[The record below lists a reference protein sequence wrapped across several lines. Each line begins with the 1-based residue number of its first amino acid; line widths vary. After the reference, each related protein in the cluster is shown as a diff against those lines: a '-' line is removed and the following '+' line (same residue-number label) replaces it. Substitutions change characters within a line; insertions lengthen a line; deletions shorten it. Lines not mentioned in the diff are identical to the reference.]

1 MSQQL
6 YLDSDEEDDDLP
18 ELPTENLSAEEASNR
33 KCYKIAHEMLTTEQ
47 SYVDSLKLI
56 EDLFIEHLNS
66 ARASKKEIIPL
77 DTQSLIFGNA
87 SQLYALHGGINSGSA
102 HGVLAQLEEKLE
114 LDEATN
120 KDGSGVGVVL
130 RDVAPYMK
138 AVYSAYT
145 QTFDNATS
153 TLSELN
159 QKNAAWN
166 AMLQTCHADPRCKK
180 LTLSA
185 FLLEP
190 VQRIPRYKMLLEDY
204 VKRRLPDHPD
214 YGPANEALAT
224 ISKVAADVNS
234 SITESE
240 NMLKM
245 LEIQS
250 KLPSNA
256 LTPAVLP
263 SRKLLKEGELQKMC
277 RKGPQPR
284 LVYLFSDC
292 LLYCSTEHTKPR
304 QVPLDTM
311 RVEEIGSVGGVDHC
325 ISISQKKRSFI
336 LGCISKRDKNQWY
349 RALSE
354 AAEQLSANKE
364 SFLEYK
370 GRGSS
375 SSQLNTLAQSSKASA
390 GGVTTK
396 AVIGATA
403 PIWIPDSGVSM
414 CQICTT
420 GFTVLRR
427 RHHCRACGKVIC
439 DKCSPYKLKISY
451 DDSIGRVCVACFAER
466 EGTTVEALL
475 EQPSGGGRQR
485 ASSFGGASTVKR
497 KKKMKQVLHAPAH
510 GIISGKQD
518 SDTIFAAYME
528 QKQRGLS
535 LKSWKRS
542 WYVLKTDFC
551 LYQYRA
557 PEDVVAQSAQPLPGF
572 SVAKIEKSAK
582 EAGDRDFVLKIT
594 HPSNKPIML
603 GCESDEHHSTWFRH
617 LSLAAR
623 ATTAEDEDAAAA
635 AVPLAEDDPLP
646 LLPPTTPGSASIST
660 SNFATTQISQS
671 PLTEVACPAEIG
683 TNTAFVDAKVRVTK
697 GTSSPSPIPQPRP
710 LPRSRPTVDR
720 V

>member
-1 MSQQL
+1 M
-6 YLDSDEEDDDLP
+6 
-18 ELPTENLSAEEASNR
+18 
-33 KCYKIAHEMLTTEQ
+33 
-47 SYVDSLKLI
+47 
-56 EDLFIEHLNS
+56 
-66 ARASKKEIIPL
+66 
-77 DTQSLIFGNA
+77 
-87 SQLYALHGGINSGSA
+87 HGGSA
-102 HGVLAQLEEKLE
+102 HGVLALLEEKLE

-145 QTFDNATS
+145 QTFDTATS
-153 TLSELN
+153 KLTELHE
-159 QKNAAWN
+159 KNSAWN
-166 AMLQTCHADPRCKK
+166 LMLKTCHQDPRCKK

-214 YGPANEALAT
+214 YKPAAEALKT

-250 KLPSNA
+250 KLPANA

-292 LLYCSTEHTKPR
+292 LLYCSTEHAKPR

-311 RVEEIGSVGGVDHC
+311 RVEEIGSVGGVEHC
-325 ISISQKKRSFI
+325 VSISQKKRSFI
-336 LGCISKRDKNQWY
+336 LGCNSKRDKNQWFK
-349 RALSE
+349 ALSE

-364 SFLEYK
+364 SFNIA
-370 GRGSS
+370 RAGSS
-375 SSQLNTLAQSSKASA
+375 SGQLNAFNQSGTSNA
-390 GGVTTK
+390 GGDGTK
-396 AVIGATA
+396 KPPVIGATA

-439 DKCSPYKLKISY
+439 DKCSPYKMKIAY
-451 DDSIGRVCVACFAER
+451 DDSMGRVCVACFAEH
-466 EGTTVEALL
+466 EGMTVDALL
-475 EQPSGGGRQR
+475 EVPSSGGRQR
-485 ASSFGGASTVKR
+485 ASSFGANSAVKR

-518 SDTIFAAYME
+518 NDIIFAASME

-542 WYVLKTDFC
+542 WYVLKRDFC

-557 PEDVVAQSAQPLPGF
+557 PEDVVAQSGQPLPGF
-572 SVAKIEKSAK
+572 AVTKLEKDAK
-582 EAGDRDFVLKIT
+582 EGGDREFVLKIT
-594 HPSNKPIML
+594 HPSNKPMML
-603 GCESDEHHSTWFRH
+603 GCESEEHLDTWYLH
-617 LSLAAR
+617 LSLATR
-623 ATTAEDEDAAAA
+623 ATTEEDEDATATAAA
-635 AVPLAEDDPLP
+635 GPAEEDEPLP
-646 LLPPTTPGSASIST
+646 TLPP
-660 SNFATTQISQS
+660 
-671 PLTEVACPAEIG
+671 
-683 TNTAFVDAKVRVTK
+683 AKVGSVNNPTRQSTAASPSA
-697 GTSSPSPIPQPRP
+697 GARSSPTTRPSGDGRNVGAAVSPPVPKPRP
-710 LPRSRPTVDR
+710 SPRPRPTGSSNNDGGSVDL